1 MDVGKGRECKGLKQ
15 GLSIFVWNKSLRY
28 RSKRFIF
35 FFSDTTTLPG
45 VRTSVK
51 REERSIDTKEGE
63 DGGVLYLSRDSQLL
77 QGSRVRVGQWG
88 LKV

>member
-1 MDVGKGRECKGLKQ
+1 MLVKVENVKVLNRVLVSSFGTSLSGIGRNVL
-15 GLSIFVWNKSLRY
+15 F
-28 RSKRFIF
+28 F